1 MDSVSSNMIAT
12 DTASIEEID
21 KRLQYNPE
29 SGLFVWRDGKRKGQ
43 QAGSVNSHG
52 YLYLKINKKIYKCH
66 RIAFLLTYGK
76 WPELVD
82 HINGIRSDNRISNLR
97 EASSSQNRMNAKTRR
112 DNTSGH
118 PGVKWHSEL
127 QKWRAEIKKG
137 GRIITLGMF
146 EEKTDAVAARQKA
159 QQEYFGEFNSNR
171 QNMLTRLN
179 E

>member
-1 MDSVSSNMIAT
+1 MKADCDVSA
-12 DTASIEEID
+12 IES
-21 KRLQYNPE
+21 RLTYNAE
-29 SGLFVWRDGKRKGQ
+29 TGILTWKNGKRKGCV
-43 QAGSVNSHG
+43 AGSINSHG
-52 YLYLKINKKIYKCH
+52 YLYLKIDKKIYKCH
-66 RIAFLLTYGK
+66 RIAFLLTYGR

-82 HINGIRSDNRISNLR
+82 HVNGIRSDNRIVNLR
-97 EASSSQNRMNAKTRR
+97 EASSSQNRMNAKTRS

-137 GRIITLGMF
+137 GRIITLGVF
-146 EEKTDAVAARQKA
+146 EEKADAVTARQKA

-171 QNMLTRLN
+171 QKVLTRLN